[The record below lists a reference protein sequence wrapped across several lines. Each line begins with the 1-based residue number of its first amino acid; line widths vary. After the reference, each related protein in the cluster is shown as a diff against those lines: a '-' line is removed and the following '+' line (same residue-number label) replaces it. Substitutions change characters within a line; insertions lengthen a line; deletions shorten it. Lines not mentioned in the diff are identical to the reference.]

1 MDKYNL
7 LIQYFEFEYDG
18 DLNDLISLYQ
28 NEGID
33 FIKSAFEL
41 NQMDNM
47 FKMFRTLYEKNPDNF
62 KNLPFQI
69 VDIAGSY
76 VDIQKYAENI
86 EFFIDRISSDTN
98 TFEYFFPTG
107 LYSFIDLLEMN
118 IGLTE
123 KLLVLIRQ
131 SDFKTNSTH
140 FYAGLT
146 RISSEIKTRHK
157 PLMKELVS
165 IMFDKKIY
173 PNKPKYIH
181 TLIEF
186 DLLPLIYKDI
196 SDTIIALNIEDCS
209 KIYKEQP
216 QNLTLENLII
226 E

>member
-7 LIQYFEFEYDG
+7 LIQYFEFEDDS

-28 NEGID
+28 IEGID

-41 NQMDNM
+41 NQMDAM
-47 FKMFRTLYEKNPDNF
+47 FKMFRSLYEKNPDNF

-76 VDIQKYAENI
+76 IDIQKYAKKI
-86 EFFIDRISSDTN
+86 EFFIDKISSGPN
-98 TFEYFFPTG
+98 TLEYFFPTG
-107 LYSFIDLLEMN
+107 LYSFIDLLDLN
-118 IGLTE
+118 IGLTN
-123 KLLVLIRQ
+123 KLLELIRQ
-131 SDFKTNSTH
+131 SDCKTNATH

-146 RISSEIKTRHK
+146 RVSSEIKTRHK

-165 IMFDKKIY
+165 IMFDKQIY

-186 DLLPLIYKDI
+186 DLLPAQYIEI
-196 SDTIIALNIEDCS
+196 SNTIIALNIDDCS
-209 KIYKEQP
+209 QIYNAHI
-216 QNLTLENLII
+216 QNLNISNLTI